1 VSLLVATTRLGV
13 AADGQSTPATAKAT
27 QSPWPMGIARVR
39 EVRERVSGF
48 GLTEGADRWAPPKVF
63 L

>member
-1 VSLLVATTRLGV
+1 LVATTRLGV
-13 AADGQSTPATAKAT
+13 AADGQSMPAMAKAT

-48 GLTEGADRWAPPKVF
+48 GLTEPVRSV
-63 L
+63 